1 MASSTLV
8 NRLRQ
13 QLNTQRLSVT
23 ALASKAKVPA
33 YFLYDI
39 LHEKSANPSPARL
52 AQVAEALGVTLD
64 YLLGKGSAS
73 RAKIREAVSSPGLD
87 DFFSIP
93 AITVTLTKRGKPT
106 LSEDNARDPYFFRRS
121 WLTDRLHAQP
131 DDLKLVYVQGDSM
144 EPSLSHNDMVLA
156 DTSKVQ
162 PSPPGLFVIFDG
174 VGLVVKRLEMA
185 GASGNVRITSDNPQY
200 PPYEHTLEEVQIIGR
215 VVWYAREM

>member
-1 MASSTLV
+1 MASTLV
-8 NRLRQ
+8 SRLRQ

-23 ALASKAKVPA
+23 TLASRAKVPA

-52 AQVAEALGVTLD
+52 AQVAEALGVSLD
-64 YLLGKGSAS
+64 YLLGKGSAN
-73 RAKIREAVSSPGLD
+73 RARIREAVTSPGLEE
-87 DFFSIP
+87 FISIP
-93 AITVTLTKRGKPT
+93 AITVTKTKRGKSV

-121 WLTDRLHAQP
+121 WLQERLGAKP

-156 DTSKVQ
+156 DTSKTQ
-162 PSPPGLFVIFDG
+162 PSPPGLFVLFDG

-185 GASGNVRITSDNPQY
+185 GGTGNVRITSDNTQY
-200 PPYEHTLEEVQIIGR
+200 PSYEHPLDEVQIIGR